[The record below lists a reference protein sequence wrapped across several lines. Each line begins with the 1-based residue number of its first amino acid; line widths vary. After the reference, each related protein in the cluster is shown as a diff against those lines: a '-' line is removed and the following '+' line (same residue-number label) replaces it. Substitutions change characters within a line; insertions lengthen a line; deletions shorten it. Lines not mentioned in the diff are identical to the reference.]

1 MSFSQWS
8 TQLSRLLIFGRTG
21 QLGQALSET
30 LELDNHGLEFKFVS
44 RSEADISVENDVS
57 RVVGDF
63 LPKIILN
70 LAGWTNVEG
79 AEIERKLAFEGN
91 VIGPLNLAKHAQL
104 HRARYIH
111 LSTDYVFGGDA
122 AIPILETTQTDPKNY
137 YGTTKAIAEKL
148 ILENFGSMSNILRTS
163 WLYGPTGNN
172 FAKKIIKSHL
182 VSDKKLSVVSDQ
194 FGQPTSSLE
203 LCKKIIELCLAD
215 ELPPIL
221 HATNGGSASWFDF
234 AKHLLEI
241 LDLDTEKLIPDI
253 TDNLT
258 QKVRRPKYSVL
269 SHAGWTGTGIEP
281 MRNWRDAVTE
291 VAPTIL
297 GVVRREIELS

>member
-1 MSFSQWS
+1 M
-8 TQLSRLLIFGRTG
+8 TRLLIFGRTG

-30 LELDNHGLEFKFVS
+30 LELDTHGLEFKFVS
-44 RSEADISVENDVS
+44 RSEADISVESEVS

-63 LPKIILN
+63 LPNIILN

-79 AEIERKLAFEGN
+79 AEIERNLAFEGN
-91 VIGPLNLAKHAQL
+91 VTGPLNLAKSAQL

-111 LSTDYVFGGDA
+111 LSTDYVFGGET

-148 ILENFGSMSNILRTS
+148 LLEDFGSTSNILRTS

-172 FAKKIIKSHL
+172 FAKKVIKSHL
-182 VSDKKLSVVSDQ
+182 VSNEKLSVVADQ
-194 FGQPTSSLE
+194 FGQPTSSLD

-215 ELPPIL
+215 GLPPIL

-234 AKHLLEI
+234 AKHLLEV
-241 LDLDTEKLIPDI
+241 LDLDTEKLLSGS
-253 TDNLT
+253 TENLT

-269 SHAGWTGTGIEP
+269 SHAGWIGTGIEP

-291 VAPTIL
+291 VAPRIL